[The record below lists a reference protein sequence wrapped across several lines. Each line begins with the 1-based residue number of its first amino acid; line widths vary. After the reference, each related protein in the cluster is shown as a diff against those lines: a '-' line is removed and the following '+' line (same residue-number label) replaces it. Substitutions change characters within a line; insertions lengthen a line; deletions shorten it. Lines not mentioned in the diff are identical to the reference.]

1 MRDLGP
7 PHDQQQG
14 GPPPFLRGLQEL
26 IGFLNPAHAV
36 AGDAVYS
43 QEALDRIISN
53 LMDANPQSNAA
64 PPASEDALNK
74 LERRTVDKEMLKGD
88 PNVECPI
95 CIDDLKEGDVAV
107 YLPCKHFFH
116 QDCVVLWLKEHNT
129 CPICRSAIE
138 KARQPSNPNTPGGWR
153 NPNPTNSPPGF
164 NPGTNPFTGTPF
176 GGQSRDDSFVHSH
189 EVLTDADMRQRSRDR
204 LANATVPQGE
214 MPARSTDWF
223 DRTFPQNQASNS
235 EQDAYGRPTRFFNI
249 RQPSRPPSHGQSRL
263 NEVIRNMSARQRDR
277 DDASSPGY
285 DTSRLQRRTSL
296 SPTSPRTG
304 VSGEQSSRVRQRS
317 PSQSSGRWA
326 ASDRE
331 AQRETQRPS
340 GGGGPL
346 SWLRSRFSGSDSSSS
361 REERRR

>member
-26 IGFLNPAHAV
+26 IGFLNPAHAI

-53 LMDANPQSNAA
+53 LMETNPQSNAA

-74 LERRTVDKEMLKGD
+74 LERRPVDKDMLEGESK
-88 PNVECPI
+88 VECPI
-95 CIDDLKEGDVAV
+95 CIDDMKEGDISVF
-107 YLPCKHFFH
+107 LPCKHFFH

-138 KARQPSNPNTPGGWR
+138 KNPQAPNV
-153 NPNPTNSPPGF
+153 NP
-164 NPGTNPFTGTPF
+164 
-176 GGQSRDDSFVHSH
+176 
-189 EVLTDADMRQRSRDR
+189 
-204 LANATVPQGE
+204 
-214 MPARSTDWF
+214 
-223 DRTFPQNQASNS
+223 
-235 EQDAYGRPTRFFNI
+235 QDG
-249 RQPSRPPSHGQSRL
+249 QPSRGPGGPSFPGPNSAQGPNPYAGNLYGNRHAPDDGDVDEAEPVQRARERLRSDAPPMRPERPSGNPYDMLSFPNRAAGNDQDPQARTARLFGLGTARPPIPRPPSQGQSRL
-263 NEVIRNMSARQRDR
+263 NEVLRNVSARQRDR
-277 DDASSPGY
+277 DDASSPAY
-285 DTSRLQRRTSL
+285 DTSRFQRRNSL

-304 VSGEQSSRVRQRS
+304 SSGDQGSRVRQRS

-331 AQRETQRPS
+331 THRSS
-340 GGGGPL
+340 GGNGPL
-346 SWLRSRFSGSDSSSS
+346 SWLRNRFSGGDSGSGSS
-361 REERRR
+361 RDERSRR